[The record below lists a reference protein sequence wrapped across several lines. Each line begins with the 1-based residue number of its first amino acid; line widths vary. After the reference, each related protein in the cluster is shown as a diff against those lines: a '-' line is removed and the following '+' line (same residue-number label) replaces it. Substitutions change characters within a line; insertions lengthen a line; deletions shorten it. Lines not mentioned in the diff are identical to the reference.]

1 MSVSQMCD
9 TGSVVQFD
17 SEGGWIH
24 NLTDKS
30 WTRFERRH
38 NVFELILWLSSSDAC
53 GEGRTAAEWKLPPRE
68 DFACANGATFGED
81 YDAASDCTEGSAEQ
95 IVNPRAREEQGPVRG
110 NKKRYPRARAEPG
123 PVRGKGTDKK
133 KVARPVGGKGTGK
146 KNVTRAVGGNGT
158 AAGKKKAGP

>member
-53 GEGRTAAEWKLPPRE
+53 AERPPDGKWKPPPS
-68 DFACANGATFGED
+68 GATFGED
-81 YDAASDCTEGSAEQ
+81 YDAATDCTESSAEQ
-95 IVNPRAREEQGPVRG
+95 IVNPRARE
-110 NKKRYPRARAEPG
+110 EPG

>member
-1 MSVSQMCD
+1 MSSASAMHAHVHIPQD
-9 TGSVVQFD
+9 Q
-17 SEGGWIH
+17 
-24 NLTDKS
+24 
-30 WTRFERRH
+30 
-38 NVFELILWLSSSDAC
+38 LSPVHVHLC
-53 GEGRTAAEWKLPPRE
+53 PP
-68 DFACANGATFGED
+68 DGKWQPPPSGATFGED

-95 IVNPRAREEQGPVRG
+95 IVNPFSGATFGEDYDAASEEQGPVRG
-110 NKKRYPRARAEPG
+110 NKKLYPRAREEPG

>member
-1 MSVSQMCD
+1 MPVSQMCD

-53 GEGRTAAEWKLPPRE
+53 AERPPDGKWKLPPRE

-81 YDAASDCTEGSAEQ
+81 YDAATDCTESSAEQ

-158 AAGKKKAGP
+158 AAGKKKAGR